1 MKIQIKKGL
10 AKGTVTAPPSKSM
23 AHRLLI
29 AAALS
34 EGKSSI
40 RAVSECED
48 VLATLDC
55 LKALGVNYQKIGND
69 VIIEGKSPKEM
80 TPIEPLNTRESGST
94 LRFMIPIALSINKS
108 VVFYGSEGLMNRPM
122 TIYEEL
128 AKEKGFTYLK
138 DERSIIVKGNLTG
151 GEYTLPG
158 NVSSQFI
165 SGLLFALP
173 CAEKDS
179 YLKILP
185 PIESRSYI
193 GLTIAALKNFN
204 IKAEW
209 INDNTLFIPANQKYK
224 ACDITVEGDYSG
236 SAFPDAFNLFGG
248 EVTMLGLNENS
259 LQGDKIYKKYYDM
272 LSRGVPTIHIGDC
285 PDLGPIMFA
294 VAAAKNGGVF
304 TGTKRLKIKES
315 DRAQVM
321 AEELKKFG
329 TAVSVYEDTV
339 VIYPKQ
345 FHAPTEIL
353 SGHNDHRI
361 VMALSVL
368 LTLTDGIIE
377 GAEAVRK
384 SYPGFFDDLKTLGI
398 EVLEI

>member
-1 MKIQIKKGL
+1 MKIQINKGL
-10 AKGTVTAPPSKSM
+10 ANGDLIAPSSKSM

-29 AAALS
+29 AAALA
-34 EGKSSI
+34 EGTSSI
-40 RAVSECED
+40 RSISECED

-55 LKALGVNYQKIGND
+55 LKALGVKYQKIGSD
-69 VIIEGKSPKEM
+69 VIVEGKAPSEM
-80 TPIEPLNTRESGST
+80 TPTEPLNTRESGST
-94 LRFMIPIALSINKS
+94 LRFMIPIALSTDKS

-122 TIYEEL
+122 TVYEEL

-138 DERSIIVKGNLTG
+138 DGRSIVVKGKLTG

-173 CAEKDS
+173 CAKKDS

-193 GLTIAALKNFN
+193 GLTISALKNFG
-204 IKAEW
+204 IAAEW
-209 INDNTLFIPANQKYK
+209 TDDNTLYIPANQTYK
-224 ACDITVEGDYSG
+224 PCDITVEGDYSG
-236 SAFPDAFNLFGG
+236 AAFPDAFNLFGG
-248 EVTMLGLNENS
+248 KVNMLGLNENS
-259 LQGDKIYKKYYDM
+259 LQGDKVYKKYYGM
-272 LSRGVPTIHIGDC
+272 LTRGVPTIHIGDC

-294 VAAAKNGGVF
+294 IAAAKNGGIF

-315 DRAQVM
+315 DRAAVM

-329 TAVSVYEDTV
+329 SAVSVYEDTV
-339 VIYPKQ
+339 VIYPKD
-345 FHAPTEIL
+345 FHAPDELL

-368 LTLTDGIIE
+368 LSLTGGVID

-384 SYPGFFDDLKTLGI
+384 SYPEFFEDLKALGL
-398 EVLEI
+398 EVFEL